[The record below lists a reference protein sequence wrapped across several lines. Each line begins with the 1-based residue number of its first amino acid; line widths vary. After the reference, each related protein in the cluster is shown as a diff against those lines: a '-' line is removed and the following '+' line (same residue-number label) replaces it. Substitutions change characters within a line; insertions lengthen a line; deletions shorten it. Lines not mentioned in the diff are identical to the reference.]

1 MTSISVSDVVVD
13 FFMFRISCFSGL
25 PATALAQRRFG
36 F

>member
-1 MTSISVSDVVVD
+1 MTSISVSNVFVD

-25 PATALAQRRFG
+25 PASALTQRRFG